1 MMNSKA
7 MIKKAISGIM
17 HMAYPE
23 TCLSCGHTLNMEET
37 CLCHECLWNL
47 PATNHKSKTEN
58 SAAVRFYGKLP
69 FEKCDCF
76 FYYKKG
82 STMQTLIE
90 LMKYK
95 GYTELCE
102 FMGHYAGINLNREKF
117 FADIDLIVPVPLHP
131 SRYKKRGYNQ
141 SEMIA
146 RGLSKAGHIPVD
158 TKTLIRKVGNQTQ
171 TKRSI
176 YDRWK
181 NVNTIFSLSDTGN
194 FDGKHILIVD
204 DVLTSGSTLEA
215 CGNEVL
221 KAKDIK
227 ISFFTLAQ
235 AL

>member
-1 MMNSKA
+1 MMNA
-7 MIKKAISGIM
+7 TEIIKKGLSGLM

-23 TCLSCGHTLNMEET
+23 TCLCCGQTLNMDET
-37 CLCHECLWNL
+37 CLCHDCLWNL
-47 PATNHKSKTEN
+47 PATNNKSKTEN
-58 SAAVRFYGKLP
+58 SAAIRFFGKIP

-76 FYYKKG
+76 YYYKKG

-102 FMGHYAGINLNREKF
+102 FMGHYTGVSLNREKF
-117 FADIDLIVPVPLHP
+117 FEDIDIIVPVPLHP

-146 RGLSKAGHIPVD
+146 RGLSKAGNIPVD
-158 TKTLIRKVGNQTQ
+158 SKTLIRKTGNQTQ

-176 YDRWK
+176 YERWK
-181 NVNTIFSLSDTGN
+181 NVSSIFAISDSEN
-194 FDGKHILIVD
+194 FENKHILIVD

-215 CGNEVL
+215 CGSAIL
-221 KAKDIK
+221 KAGNSK